1 MKKLTIIG
9 AGWSGLA
16 CAVAATQAGWQVELY
31 ETSHTAGGRARSL
44 EQSFAGVP
52 LDNGQHILIGA
63 YQETLHLMRT
73 VGVNPETLLLRL
85 PLDLRTADGL
95 GFKLP
100 SLPFYLGSDGLDA
113 TGLDVTRLNLTGTST
128 HSSSNLLVVLL
139 ASLKLLYGI
148 AFAKGWST
156 TDKWRLL
163 QACWRWQIA
172 GFTCDVTWSVHQ
184 LCEAAHLTPRVV
196 QGLIEPL
203 CLSALNMPLQS
214 ASAAVFLRV
223 LHDAMLSAIGS
234 SDLLIPRIDLGA
246 LFPQACLQWLR
257 ERGAQV
263 HLGRRFTQDDLAQWR
278 SESDNALLK
287 APFDASLKAPLNTSL
302 DAASNASFDVSL
314 NAPSTEFVKK
324 ALVLACPAWEAA
336 RLMQTVAP
344 EWSAKAHALSHTAI
358 ATVYL
363 QCHDAGF
370 KGLTRPMVALHMGPQ
385 APAQFVF
392 DRGALCQQHGLLAA
406 VVSASQGER
415 EQIASQ
421 VQQQVAEQLG
431 LKQLSI
437 VQTVVEKRA
446 TFACLPNTFEVS
458 HHERAKPDALEGPG
472 LVSAKVD
479 VSEGPS
485 QEGAKPDMFV
495 APNIFACGDYVR
507 GPYPSTLEGA
517 VRSGLQVVRHL
528 G

>member
-1 MKKLTIIG
+1 MKKITIIG

-52 LDNGQHILIGA
+52 LDNGQHTLIGA

-73 VGVNPETLLLRL
+73 VGVNPESVLLRL
-85 PLDLRTADGL
+85 PLDLRTADGW

-223 LHDAMLSAIGS
+223 LHDAMLSSMGS
-234 SDLLIPRIDLGA
+234 SDLLIPRTDLGA
-246 LFPQACLQWLR
+246 LFPQACLRWLR

-278 SESDNALLK
+278 AESDKALLK
-287 APFDASLKAPLNTSL
+287 APFDASLK
-302 DAASNASFDVSL
+302 
-314 NAPSTEFVKK
+314 APSTEFVKK

-336 RLMQTVAP
+336 RLTQTVAP
-344 EWSAKAHALSHTAI
+344 DWSATANALSHTAI

-392 DRGALCQQHGLLAA
+392 DRGALCEQHGLLAA

-421 VQQQVAEQLG
+421 VQKQVAEQLG

-446 TFACLPNTFEVS
+446 TFACLPNTFEGPG
-458 HHERAKPDALEGPG
+458 HER
-472 LVSAKVD
+472 
-479 VSEGPS
+479 
-485 QEGAKPDMFV
+485 AKPDMFV

>member
-1 MKKLTIIG
+1 
-9 AGWSGLA
+9 
-16 CAVAATQAGWQVELY
+16 
-31 ETSHTAGGRARSL
+31 
-44 EQSFAGVP
+44 
-52 LDNGQHILIGA
+52 
-63 YQETLHLMRT
+63 
-73 VGVNPETLLLRL
+73 
-85 PLDLRTADGL
+85 L

-113 TGLDVTRLNLTGTST
+113 TRLDLSGTST
-128 HSSSNLLVVLL
+128 YSSSNLLVVLL
-139 ASLKLLYGI
+139 ASLKLLHGI

-172 GFTCDVTWSVHQ
+172 GFTCDATWSVNK

-196 QGLIEPL
+196 QGLLEPL

-223 LHDAMLSAIGS
+223 LHDAMLSAMGS
-234 SDLLIPRIDLGA
+234 SDLLIPRTDLGA

-278 SESDNALLK
+278 AESDKALLK

-302 DAASNASFDVSL
+302 DAALNAALNASFDVSL
-314 NAPSTEFVKK
+314 KAPSTKFVKK

-336 RLMQTVAP
+336 RLTQTVAP
-344 EWSAKAHALSHTAI
+344 DWSASANALSHTAI

-392 DRGALCQQHGLLAA
+392 DRGALCEQHGLLAA

-446 TFACLPNTFEVS
+446 TFACLPNTFEGP
-458 HHERAKPDALEGPG
+458 HHERAKPDALKGANH
-472 LVSAKVD
+472 VSAKAD
-479 VSEGPS
+479 VYEGPS
-485 QEGAKPDMFV
+485 RVGDKPDMFV
-495 APNIFACGDYVR
+495 APDIFACGDYVR

>member
-16 CAVAATQAGWQVELY
+16 CAVAATQAGWQVELF
-31 ETSHTAGGRARSL
+31 EAANEAGGRARSL

-52 LDNGQHILIGA
+52 LDNGQHILLGA
-63 YQETLHLMRT
+63 YRDTLHVMRT
-73 VGVNPETLLLRL
+73 VGVNPEAVLLRL

-100 SLPFYLGSDGLDA
+100 SFPSYSDKAGIGATDIDLAAKDV
-113 TGLDVTRLNLTGTST
+113 TGLVVTGATT
-128 HSSSNLLVVLL
+128 HSSSPDLRVTLL
-139 ASLKLLYGI
+139 ASLKLLHGI

-156 TDKWRLL
+156 ADKWRLL
-163 QACWRWQIA
+163 QACWRWQIT
-172 GFTCDVTWSVHQ
+172 GFTCDATWSVHQ
-184 LCEAAHLTPRVV
+184 LCEVAHLTPRVM

-223 LHDAMLSAIGS
+223 LHDAMLSAVGS
-234 SDLLIPRIDLGA
+234 SDLLIPKTDLGA

-263 HLGRRFTQDDLAQWR
+263 HLGKRFTQDDLVQWR
-278 SESDNALLK
+278 AESDEALLK
-287 APFDASLKAPLNTSL
+287 VPLYRSLDAALNTPFDASLNT
-302 DAASNASFDVSL
+302 
-314 NAPSTEFVKK
+314 PSTAFVKK

-336 RLMQTVAP
+336 RLTQAFAP
-344 EWSAKAHALSHTAI
+344 EWSARAQALSHTAI

-370 KGLTRPMVALHMGPQ
+370 KGLNRPMVALHMGPK

-406 VVSASQGER
+406 VVSAAQVER
-415 EQIASQ
+415 EQIALQ
-421 VQQQVAEQLG
+421 VQQQVTEQLG
-431 LKQLSI
+431 LQQLSVI
-437 VQTVVEKRA
+437 QTVVEKRA
-446 TFACLPNTFEVS
+446 TFACLPNTFEGS
-458 HHERAKPDALEGPG
+458 HHECAKHDVPKGPDRVGSKLGSKPD
-472 LVSAKVD
+472 V
-479 VSEGPS
+479 
-485 QEGAKPDMFV
+485 FI

-507 GPYPSTLEGA
+507 GPYPATLEGA

>member
-73 VGVNPETLLLRL
+73 VGVNPESVLLRL

-234 SDLLIPRIDLGA
+234 SDLLIPRTDLGA

-278 SESDNALLK
+278 AESDKALLK
-287 APFDASLKAPLNTSL
+287 APFDASLK
-302 DAASNASFDVSL
+302 
-314 NAPSTEFVKK
+314 APSTEFVKK

-336 RLMQTVAP
+336 RLTQDIAP
-344 EWSAKAHALSHTAI
+344 DWSAKAHALSHTAI

-446 TFACLPNTFEVS
+446 TFACLPNTFEGP

-472 LVSAKVD
+472 LVSAKAD
-479 VSEGPS
+479 LSEGPIR
-485 QEGAKPDMFV
+485 EGAKPDMFV

>member
-16 CAVAATQAGWQVELY
+16 CAVAATQAGWQVELF
-31 ETSHTAGGRARSL
+31 EAANEAGGRARSL

-52 LDNGQHILIGA
+52 LDNGQHILLGA
-63 YQETLHLMRT
+63 YRDTLHVMRT
-73 VGVNPETLLLRL
+73 VGVNPEAVLLRL

-100 SLPFYLGSDGLDA
+100 SFPSYSDKAGIGAAGLDVA
-113 TGLDVTRLNLTGTST
+113 GLDVASIDLTGLDLTGSST
-128 HSSSNLLVVLL
+128 RTFSPNLRVVLL
-139 ASLKLLYGI
+139 ASLKLLHGI

-156 TDKWRLL
+156 ADKWRLL
-163 QACWRWQIA
+163 QACWRWQVT
-172 GFTCDVTWSVHQ
+172 GFTCDAAWSVHQ

-223 LHDAMLSAIGS
+223 LHDAMLSAVGS
-234 SDLLIPRIDLGA
+234 SDLLIPKTDLGA

-263 HLGRRFTQDDLAQWR
+263 HLGKRFTQDDLVKWR
-278 SESDNALLK
+278 AESDEALLK
-287 APFDASLKAPLNTSL
+287 VPLYRSLDAALNTPFDASLNT
-302 DAASNASFDVSL
+302 
-314 NAPSTEFVKK
+314 PSTAFVKK

-336 RLMQTVAP
+336 RLTQAFAP
-344 EWSAKAHALSHTAI
+344 EWSARAQALSHTAI

-370 KGLTRPMVALHMGPQ
+370 KGLNRPMVALHMGPN

-406 VVSASQGER
+406 VVSAAQGER
-415 EQIASQ
+415 EQIALQ
-421 VQQQVAEQLG
+421 VQQQVTEQLG
-431 LKQLSI
+431 LQQLSV

-446 TFACLPNTFEVS
+446 TFACLPNTFEGP
-458 HHERAKPDALEGPG
+458 HHEHAEHNVFKGYDRVGSKLGSKPD
-472 LVSAKVD
+472 V
-479 VSEGPS
+479 
-485 QEGAKPDMFV
+485 FV

-507 GPYPSTLEGA
+507 GPYPATLEGA

>member
-1 MKKLTIIG
+1 MLF
-9 AGWSGLA
+9 
-16 CAVAATQAGWQVELY
+16 
-31 ETSHTAGGRARSL
+31 RS
-44 EQSFAGVP
+44 
-52 LDNGQHILIGA
+52 
-63 YQETLHLMRT
+63 
-73 VGVNPETLLLRL
+73 
-85 PLDLRTADGL
+85 
-95 GFKLP
+95 
-100 SLPFYLGSDGLDA
+100 
-113 TGLDVTRLNLTGTST
+113 
-128 HSSSNLLVVLL
+128 
-139 ASLKLLYGI
+139 
-148 AFAKGWST
+148 
-156 TDKWRLL
+156 
-163 QACWRWQIA
+163 
-172 GFTCDVTWSVHQ
+172 
-184 LCEAAHLTPRVV
+184 
-196 QGLIEPL
+196 
-203 CLSALNMPLQS
+203 
-214 ASAAVFLRV
+214 
-223 LHDAMLSAIGS
+223 
-234 SDLLIPRIDLGA
+234 LLIPRTDLGA

-302 DAASNASFDVSL
+302 DATLNASFDASL
-314 NAPSTEFVKK
+314 NTPSKEFVKK

-336 RLMQTVAP
+336 RLTQDFAP
-344 EWSAKAHALSHTAI
+344 DWSAKAEALSHTAI

-446 TFACLPNTFEVS
+446 TFACLPNTFEGP
-458 HHERAKPDALEGPG
+458 HHERAKPDALEGANH
-472 LVSAKVD
+472 VSAKLD

-485 QEGAKPDMFV
+485 RVGAKPDMFV

>member
-1 MKKLTIIG
+1 VKKLTIIG

-31 ETSHTAGGRARSL
+31 ETSHTVGGRARNL

-52 LDNGQHILIGA
+52 LDNGQHILLGA
-63 YQETLHLMRT
+63 YQDTLHLMRT
-73 VGVNPETLLLRL
+73 VGVNPETVLLRL

-100 SLPFYLGSDGLDA
+100 SWPSYLGSDGSDV
-113 TGLDVTRLNLTGTST
+113 TGLEVTGASPNSTGASPN
-128 HSSSNLLVVLL
+128 SYSNLRVVLL
-139 ASLKLLYGI
+139 ASLKLLQGI
-148 AFAKGWST
+148 AFSKGWRT
-156 TDKWRLL
+156 ADKWRLL

-172 GFTCDVTWSVHQ
+172 GFTCDAAWSVHQ
-184 LCEAAHLTPRVV
+184 LCEAADLTPRVV

-223 LHDAMLSAIGS
+223 LRDAMLSAMGS
-234 SDLLIPRIDLGA
+234 SDLLIPRTDLGT
-246 LFPQACLQWLR
+246 LFPQACLQWLS

-263 HLGRRFTQDDLAQWR
+263 HLGRRFTQEDLAQWR
-278 SESDNALLK
+278 AESDNALLK
-287 APFDASLKAPLNTSL
+287 APFDAPLKAPLNTSW
-302 DAASNASFDVSL
+302 DAALNAPFDASL
-314 NAPSTEFVKK
+314 NAPSTKFVKE

-336 RLMQTVAP
+336 RLTQAFAP
-344 EWSAKAHALSHTAI
+344 HWSAKAEALSHTAI

-363 QCHDAGF
+363 RCHDTGF
-370 KGLTRPMVALHMGPQ
+370 SGLTSPMVALHMGPN

-415 EQIASQ
+415 DQIASQ

-431 LKQLSI
+431 LQQLSVI
-437 VQTVVEKRA
+437 QTVVEKRA
-446 TFACLPNTFEVS
+446 TFACLPNTFEG
-458 HHERAKPDALEGPG
+458 PDL
-472 LVSAKVD
+472 
-479 VSEGPS
+479 
-485 QEGAKPDMFV
+485 EGAKPDMLV

-517 VRSGLQVVRHL
+517 VRSGLQLIRHL

>member
-1 MKKLTIIG
+1 MLF
-9 AGWSGLA
+9 
-16 CAVAATQAGWQVELY
+16 
-31 ETSHTAGGRARSL
+31 RS
-44 EQSFAGVP
+44 
-52 LDNGQHILIGA
+52 D
-63 YQETLHLMRT
+63 
-73 VGVNPETLLLRL
+73 
-85 PLDLRTADGL
+85 
-95 GFKLP
+95 
-100 SLPFYLGSDGLDA
+100 
-113 TGLDVTRLNLTGTST
+113 
-128 HSSSNLLVVLL
+128 
-139 ASLKLLYGI
+139 
-148 AFAKGWST
+148 
-156 TDKWRLL
+156 
-163 QACWRWQIA
+163 
-172 GFTCDVTWSVHQ
+172 
-184 LCEAAHLTPRVV
+184 
-196 QGLIEPL
+196 
-203 CLSALNMPLQS
+203 
-214 ASAAVFLRV
+214 
-223 LHDAMLSAIGS
+223 
-234 SDLLIPRIDLGA
+234 
-246 LFPQACLQWLR
+246 
-257 ERGAQV
+257 
-263 HLGRRFTQDDLAQWR
+263 
-278 SESDNALLK
+278 
-287 APFDASLKAPLNTSL
+287 
-302 DAASNASFDVSL
+302 
-314 NAPSTEFVKK
+314 FVKK

-336 RLMQTVAP
+336 RLTQAFAP

-446 TFACLPNTFEVS
+446 TFACLPNTFEGP
-458 HHERAKPDALEGPG
+458 HHER
-472 LVSAKVD
+472 
-479 VSEGPS
+479 
-485 QEGAKPDMFV
+485 AKPDMFV